1 MLCTITKVNIRI
13 TKYFTYINFY
23 FKAEEASE
31 EGASAEE
38 LGVDN
43 VGGVFVVL
51 GIGCGMA
58 AAMGGLE
65 FLWHIRDVA
74 VEQKVYFILI
84 FMM

>member
-1 MLCTITKVNIRI
+1 MVNIKIR
-13 TKYFTYINFY
+13 KYFFNINFH
-23 FKAEEASE
+23 FKAEETSE

-74 VEQKVYFILI
+74 VEQKVYFILLL
-84 FMM
+84 MM